1 MDRDWDWDP
10 YDADCPTR
18 QVLDHLSGK
27 WTGLVVGRLLERP
40 HRFSE
45 LKRSIGGVS
54 QKMLTQ
60 TLRALERD
68 GLVRRSVHAGSPPPV
83 TYALTPLGASFADAV
98 VLIQTWTAEH
108 FDEVVEAREA
118 YVPPPPPVPR
128 AWTERSEK
136 SVVAPA
142 RG

>member
-1 MDRDWDWDP
+1 MRWDWDP

-18 QVLDHLSGK
+18 QVLDHLSSR
-27 WTGLVVGRLLERP
+27 WTGLIVGRLLGRP

-45 LKRSIGGVS
+45 LKRGIGGIS

-68 GLVRRSVHAGSPPPV
+68 GLVERTVGTGSPPPV

-98 VLIQTWTAEH
+98 VHIQNWTTAN
-108 FDEVVEAREA
+108 FDAVLAAREHYA
-118 YVPPPPPVPR
+118 
-128 AWTERSEK
+128 
-136 SVVAPA
+136 APA
-142 RG
+142 PPALRPAAGAPLTGNSLAASGHR

>member
-1 MDRDWDWDP
+1 MTTIGRMADGWSWDP

-27 WTGLVVGRLLERP
+27 WTGLVVGRLLDRP

-45 LKRSIGGVS
+45 LKRAIGGIS

-68 GLVRRSVHAGSPPPV
+68 GMVLRIVAEGSPPPV
-83 TYALTPLGASFADAV
+83 TYELTPLGASFAEAV
-98 VLIQTWTAEH
+98 VHIRTWTTEH
-108 FDEVVEAREA
+108 FDDVLAARERYA
-118 YVPPPPPVPR
+118 PPPPPVAR
-128 AWTERSEK
+128 AW
-136 SVVAPA
+136 
-142 RG
+142 G